1 MNIWQGQW
9 DGWPAMT
16 KNGWRNGTGYGKM
29 AANESKER
37 EEKIEEKEKRSEG
50 LEVLRRS
57 APFNDATCKRSSSLP
72 ERHYC
77 GATRVDESLD
87 PWPAYKPVKI
97 RSTSHGDFLL
107 LKH

>member
-1 MNIWQGQW
+1 MVGQLRQRMV
-9 DGWPAMT
+9 GGMRLAME
-16 KNGWRNGTGYGKM
+16 KWRQRRAKRGRKR
-29 AANESKER
+29 SER
-37 EEKIEEKEKRSEG
+37 KRRESEG

-72 ERHYC
+72 DRHYC

-97 RSTSHGDFLL
+97 RSTSHVDFLL